1 MKKARKKVSRKKVS
15 RKKVSR
21 KKVSRK
27 KVSRKKVSRKKV
39 ISRTTDVIVKYDA
52 LVALSKLRNFARL
65 TLDSIESK
73 ELKIKRKARARWQE
87 LRAQVEPLL
96 TAR

>member
-1 MKKARKKVSRKKVS
+1 MKKARKKVSRKNRKKVSRKKVS

-21 KKVSRK
+21 KKVGPP
-27 KVSRKKVSRKKV
+27 
-39 ISRTTDVIVKYDA
+39 ISRETDVTVKFA
-52 LVALSKLRNFARL
+52 VLEELRELRNFARL
-65 TLDSIESK
+65 TLDSIESR

>member
-1 MKKARKKVSRKKVS
+1 MKKARKKVGPP
-15 RKKVSR
+15 
-21 KKVSRK
+21 
-27 KVSRKKVSRKKV
+27 
-39 ISRTTDVIVKYDA
+39 ISRETDLTVKFA
-52 LVALSKLRNFARL
+52 VLEELRELRNFARL
-65 TLDSIESK
+65 TLDSIESR

>member
-1 MKKARKKVSRKKVS
+1 MKKA

-39 ISRTTDVIVKYDA
+39 ISRTTDVIVKYDE

-65 TLDSIESK
+65 TLDSIESR